1 MIFTPRI
8 VATVAAI
15 LFAAVLLQLS
25 FFSLTPILG
34 STINI
39 IPVAVIAIGLLGG
52 AVPGAVSGF
61 SVGLLVDS
69 TLDSTLGVASLALL
83 SAGYLAGRWREG
95 YDIVPWF
102 VPPLVT
108 GALTGV
114 YAAVYAAL
122 QLMLGVDDPVSPLFL
137 REIFVQALL
146 AVLIAI
152 PLFPLIKRILRPALV
167 DDRGVPRRSGA
178 RGMLGVSR

>member
-8 VATVAAI
+8 FGTVCAI
-15 LFAAVLLQLS
+15 LFVAVLLQLS
-25 FFSLTPILG
+25 FFSLTPIFG
-34 STINI
+34 SVINI
-39 IPVAVIAIGLLGG
+39 VPVVVIAIGLLGG
-52 AVPGAVSGF
+52 AVPGSVAGF
-61 SVGLLVDS
+61 GVGLL
-69 TLDSTLGVASLALL
+69 LDAALGSTLGVTSLALM
-83 SAGYLAGRWREG
+83 SAGYLGGRWREG
-95 YDIVPWF
+95 YDIAPWW
-102 VPPLVT
+102 VPPLVA

-114 YAAVYAAL
+114 YAAVYTAL

-146 AVLIAI
+146 GALIAI

>member
-34 STINI
+34 ETINI

-61 SVGLLVDS
+61 GVGLLLDS

-137 REIFVQALL
+137 REIFAQALL